1 MAALITLRLQAGVAG
16 DGGLLRNSP
25 RWEATLLLLLLACV
39 CNRDHDAVDCRAAAE
54 TGIWLQ
60 PSHLATS
67 AEGAAHGSSAAME
80 AALQAARQALATGE
94 YKASLQ
100 HCKAALKAA
109 KQEGKS
115 AYDALCVS
123 GSRAVR
129 MLTKNCSHAVGHT
142 AANSWLLHPL
152 NPLHAMHPRMQPA
165 DWPSSD
171 QDL

>member
-1 MAALITLRLQAGVAG
+1 MACSETLR
-16 DGGLLRNSP
+16 GGRPRCCCCCWPVFAIVIMTPLIAAQQLKPGFGCSP
-25 RWEATLLLLLLACV
+25 
-39 CNRDHDAVDCRAAAE
+39 
-54 TGIWLQ
+54 
-60 PSHLATS
+60 ATS
-67 AEGAAHGSSAAME
+67 PPVPRARGSSAAME